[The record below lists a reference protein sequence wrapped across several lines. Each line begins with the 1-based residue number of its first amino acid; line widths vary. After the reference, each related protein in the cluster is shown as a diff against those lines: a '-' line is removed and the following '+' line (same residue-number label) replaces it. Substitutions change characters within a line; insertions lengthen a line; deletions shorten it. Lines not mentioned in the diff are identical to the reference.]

1 MFLPTASYPVIP
13 QDPVLF
19 NGTMRTNLDPFGVHG
34 MQICAVYDEGWFS
47 CSIDDAR
54 LWDALKR
61 AYLVDQAK
69 QSAEGEDDSQSRFSL
84 NTPIEDEGGNL
95 SVGQVRPLI

>member
-1 MFLPTASYPVIP
+1 MVCIS
-13 QDPVLF
+13 VLSMTKA
-19 NGTMRTNLDPFGVHG
+19 G
-34 MQICAVYDEGWFS
+34 FS

-69 QSAEGEDDSQSRFSL
+69 ESAEGEDDSQNRFSL

-95 SVGQVRPLI
+95 SVGQVRPICYPRQAQVY